1 MDEAGQASAAGSR
14 AVTAGRE
21 EARAQGHGGE
31 EHKESDHAPSTRTE
45 LEQWASNAIKACRER
60 LARHGVQFDQPLAV
74 ETALDATWGV
84 VQYETEEDLP
94 WLSAVLQQA
103 SAVLDE
109 LELDDLD
116 FTVPSYEE
124 LLGE

>member
-1 MDEAGQASAAGSR
+1 M
-14 AVTAGRE
+14 
-21 EARAQGHGGE
+21 
-31 EHKESDHAPSTRTE
+31 
-45 LEQWASNAIKACRER
+45 
-60 LARHGVQFDQPLAV
+60 QFDQPLAV
-74 ETALDATWGV
+74 ETALEATWGV

-109 LELDDLD
+109 LEFDDLD